1 MNSTNLVGRL
11 TRDVEVRFVPNSG
24 TKVCN
29 FTIAVD
35 RDFTQA
41 DGTRGTDFID
51 IQVWNKQ
58 ADSCENYLRK
68 GHLVSVQGAI
78 RIDSYTD
85 QMGTK
90 RRSFRINAN
99 RVQFLTPKGN
109 TFNNNN
115 EDNGTPSFEPNF
127 EVPQGLDPNG
137 FQALDDEEIP
147 F

>member
-1 MNSTNLVGRL
+1 MNSSNLVGRL
-11 TRDVEVRFVPNSG
+11 VRDVEVRFVPNSG

-29 FTIAVD
+29 FTIAVN

-41 DGTRGTDFID
+41 DGKRGTDFID

-58 ADSCENYLRK
+58 ADTCENYLQK

-85 QMGTK
+85 KLGTK
-90 RRSFRINAN
+90 RRSFVINAN

-109 TFNNNN
+109 SNN
-115 EDNGTPSFEPNF
+115 EIKSNEPNF
-127 EVPQGLDPNG
+127 EVPQGLDPQG
-137 FQALDDEEIP
+137 FQAVDDDDMP

>member
-1 MNSTNLVGRL
+1 MNNVTLVGRL
-11 TRDVEVRFVPNSG
+11 TRDVEVRFVPGTG

-41 DGTRGTDFID
+41 DGNRGTDFID

-58 ADSCENYLRK
+58 ADTCENYLKK
-68 GHLVSVQGAI
+68 GHLVGVQGSI

-109 TFNNNN
+109 TGAKS
-115 EDNGTPSFEPNF
+115 EQGYDNTPSFD
-127 EVPQGLDPNG
+127 VPAGLDPQG
-137 FQALDDEEIP
+137 FQAIEDDEMP